1 MNTEQSTSLVIREHN
16 FQEAKNSLKKYTE
29 QAKKDV
35 ELSRVPYDG
44 GLFNLGNH
52 KVTGTELNRITSQ
65 IQDYLISLNNLSQGL
80 VDEFG
85 QVYRAFESLD
95 KDYIA
100 GIVTSIKA
108 AEEVSKKEQQDRR
121 DIKELV
127 EQHKQSIAV
136 LKKFK
141 TDIEKLKHLTDI
153 DKAWELIEKQS
164 KLSKEL
170 SNYMAELSKVKHI
183 KDVDAIYADLQKVSK
198 EFVKVSEQQT
208 KYSLELT
215 SIREY
220 CDVLSELKH
229 IKDID
234 KLWDDSKAL
243 FAAIK
248 CIDES
253 LNLQGKALSEFE
265 SAVQAMQN
273 AQQDFSEDVK
283 RKITDFRDD
292 INSQV
297 KELADNQA
305 KKLTEIEDAHTKSFN
320 QFCAEQREILDSAI
334 KEQSATLGSIEKTQ
348 QETLEK
354 LSLGQSESLAQIA
367 NEQAVTLGNIERT
380 HNETLERLSKS
391 QAEVLEQLSKEQS
404 DKWSETIKK
413 LEDEK
418 AVLNEQVTTIAQK
431 AKYAYFVAGGAAAL
445 TLLQFVLN
453 VLGII

>member
-1 MNTEQSTSLVIREHN
+1 MNTDQSTSLVIREHN

-44 GLFNLGNH
+44 GLFNLGDH
-52 KVTGTELNRITSQ
+52 KVTGSELNRITSQ

-100 GIVTSIKA
+100 GIVASIKA

-141 TDIEKLKHLTDI
+141 ADIEKLKHLTDI

-198 EFVKVSEQQT
+198 EFAKVSEQQT
-208 KYSLELT
+208 KYASELK
-215 SIREY
+215 SVREY
-220 CDVLSELKH
+220 CDALSKIKH
-229 IKDID
+229 IKDVD

-243 FAAIK
+243 LDDIK
-248 CIDES
+248 SINEA
-253 LNLQGKALSEFE
+253 LNIQNKALSEFE
-265 SAVQAMQN
+265 STIQSMQKV
-273 AQQDFSEDVK
+273 QQDFIEDVTK
-283 RKITDFRDD
+283 KITDFRND
-292 INSQV
+292 INGQV
-297 KELADNQA
+297 KELSEKQT
-305 KKLTEIEDAHTKSFN
+305 KKLTEIEATYTKTIN

-348 QETLEK
+348 QETLEQ
-354 LSLGQSESLAQIA
+354 LSLRQSESLAQIA
-367 NEQAVTLGNIERT
+367 NEQAVTLDKIERT
-380 HNETLERLSKS
+380 QEKTLERLSKS
-391 QAEVLEQLSKEQS
+391 QAEVLEQLSKVQS
-404 DKWSETIKK
+404 DNWAETVKK